1 MQNLAAESYA
11 RTGKVTASPRAL
23 EAALLSKAAGRLQA
37 VRDDW
42 EGRRSEL
49 DAALTFNR
57 KLWTVFVSSV
67 IRDENPL
74 PKELK
79 QNVANLGLF
88 VFNQTMGLLAQP
100 DPTKL
105 GALIS
110 INQLLAEGL
119 RTPGDAPAA
128 PG

>member
-23 EAALLSKAAGRLQA
+23 EASLLSKAAGRLQA

-42 EGRRSEL
+42 EGRRGEL

-67 IRDENPL
+67 IREDNPL
-74 PKELK
+74 PRDLK
-79 QNVANLGLF
+79 QNVANLGIF
-88 VFNQTMGLLAQP
+88 VFNHTLGIQV
-100 DPTKL
+100 DPAPHKL

-110 INQLLAEGL
+110 INRQLAEGL
-119 RTPGDAPAA
+119 RATPSPAP
-128 PG
+128 